1 MVSAIVTQRARIAS
15 YKSSEGRTLA
25 FPSTAYRFV
34 SSLPKDAVSPRSES
48 LFTVADVDAVRLIMA
63 TLNGHVAYAWWSMY
77 GDGFHVKPSDFT
89 TMSIPDVWVE
99 DPRPAIDLGQRLI
112 DAIPDCV
119 VETLQRGRV
128 WRNVNFHRFKP
139 ELIEELDRLHIA
151 ALGLEVEP
159 LLAHLRIM
167 RSRSSWDYSS
177 LA

>member
-1 MVSAIVTQRARIAS
+1 MVGAVMRQRVLLESLRSEEGEAIS
-15 YKSSEGRTLA
+15 
-25 FPSTAYRFV
+25 FPKTTRYFI
-34 SSLPKDAVSPRSES
+34 SSLPEGTASPRSES
-48 LFTVADVDAVRLIMA
+48 LFTVPTHDDLRLMMAV
-63 TLNGHVAYAWWSMY
+63 LNGHVAYGWWRVY
-77 GDGFHVKPSDFT
+77 GDGFHVNSYELSSLT
-89 TMSIPDVWVE
+89 VPDPWVE

-119 VETLQRGRV
+119 VETRQQGRV

-167 RSRSSWDYSS
+167 RSSSSWDYSS